1 MTLLID
7 AAPLIAL
14 ADRRDPLLMR
24 VHRTLKAERGS
35 LVVPAPITAEVDYLI
50 QQRAGR
56 GANRSFLADL
66 RAGRYQVECLLPSEY
81 AEVERLNNRYAAF
94 NLGLADLSIVVLA
107 ARFKTRT
114 ILTFDERH
122 FRNIEPLQG
131 GRFTILPADAP
142 DGDA

>member
-14 ADRRDPLLMR
+14 ADRRDPMLMR
-24 VHRTLKAERGS
+24 VHRALKGERGS
-35 LVVPAPITAEVDYLI
+35 LVIPAPVTAEVDYLI
-50 QQRAGR
+50 QARGGR
-56 GANRSFLADL
+56 GANRPFLADL
-66 RAGRYQVECLLPSEY
+66 RAGRYQVECLMPSEY

-114 ILTFDERH
+114 LLTFDERH
-122 FRNIEPLQG
+122 FRSIEPLQG
-131 GRFTILPADAP
+131 GRFTILPADEDSTGA
-142 DGDA
+142 

>member
-1 MTLLID
+1 MTILVD
-7 AAPLIAL
+7 TAPLVSLSDL
-14 ADRRDPLLMR
+14 ADPRRPQVRAALR
-24 VHRTLKAERGS
+24 NTRER
-35 LVVPAPITAEVDYLI
+35 LVIPAPITAEVDYFLS
-50 QQRAGR
+50 
-56 GANRSFLADL
+56 NRFPGVAARNFLADIA
-66 RAGRYQVECLLPSEY
+66 AGRFEVECLETTEYSEIL
-81 AEVERLNNRYAAF
+81 RLEQRYAA
-94 NLGLADLSIVVLA
+94 LRPGLADLSLVVLA